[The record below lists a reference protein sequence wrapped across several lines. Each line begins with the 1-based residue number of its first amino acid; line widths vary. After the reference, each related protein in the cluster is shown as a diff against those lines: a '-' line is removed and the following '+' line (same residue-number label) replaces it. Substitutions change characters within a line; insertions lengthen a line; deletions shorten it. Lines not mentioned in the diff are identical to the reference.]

1 MRSLKTIALAGAVLA
16 GMTGVASAADLRG
29 PLPMGLPPAPMAMPV
44 VESSGW
50 YLRGDIGVGAVDA
63 RDMAYSDKPANLSY
77 GAKDF
82 QSQMFGGIGIGY
94 QVNSWLRFD
103 VTGEYRGKSGFS
115 LRDSY
120 SNPPG
125 DCSALYGRAA
135 GYATCRNYGENT
147 NRGSVSSMVLL
158 ANAYLDLG
166 TWYGLTPF
174 VGAGVGIAQNKVSGV
189 ADNGY
194 ATNLVTASTDA
205 ANVGF
210 SATSAT
216 FGSAGNA
223 TKSSFAWALMA
234 GVGYDVTQNVKLEL
248 GYRYLNLGKISSG
261 NYACAAPCVPYA
273 LEAKALDSHEFRFGM
288 RWMFGGPTYAAA
300 APPPAAYPVIKK
312 F

>member
-1 MRSLKTIALAGAVLA
+1 MRSLKTIALTGAVLA
-16 GMTGVASAADLRG
+16 GMTVVASAADLRG
-29 PLPMGLPPAPMAMPV
+29 PLPMGLPPAPMAVPV

-50 YLRGDIGVGAVDA
+50 YLRGDIGVGAIDA
-63 RDMAYSDKPANLSY
+63 RDMGYSDKPANLTY
-77 GAKDF
+77 GGKDF
-82 QSQMFGGIGIGY
+82 NSQMFGGIGIGY

-135 GYATCRNYGENT
+135 GYASCVNFGENT

-174 VGAGVGIAQNKVSGV
+174 VGAGVGIAQNKMSGV
-189 ADNGY
+189 TDSGY
-194 ATNLVTASTDA
+194 ASNRVTASTDA

-210 SATSAT
+210 TATSAT
-216 FGSAGNA
+216 FGNA
-223 TKSSFAWALMA
+223 ANGTKSSFAWALMA

-261 NYACAAPCVPYA
+261 NYSCIAPCGTYA

-300 APPPAAYPVIKK
+300 AAPPPAYPIMKK